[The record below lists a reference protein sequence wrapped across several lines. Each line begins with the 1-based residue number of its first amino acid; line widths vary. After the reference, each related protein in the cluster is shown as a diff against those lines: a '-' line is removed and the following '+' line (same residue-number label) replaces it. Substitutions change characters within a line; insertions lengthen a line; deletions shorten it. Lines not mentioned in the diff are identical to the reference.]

1 VSAARVIRYI
11 VGVIVAAILLA
22 IALPVVGVPS
32 SRFLPPAHVWD
43 VAKGYA
49 KGEVTDKFYAVTG
62 NPFNVGGHL
71 YYVDYGFYGKAPQST
86 GQAPAK
92 HAQLY
97 YGKVAVNK
105 NEYDAVQLSKGNI
118 TADKAY
124 PNQKIPV
131 MPGQFVRVKY
141 EPTAPEINGTQAL
154 SVNGSWVAW
163 GGRSI
168 AGAANLWSGWLVWVA
183 VALALGYGLMLLL
196 ERFGGRENI

>member
-1 VSAARVIRYI
+1 MSAARVIRYV

-22 IALPVVGVPS
+22 IALPLMGVPS

-49 KGEVTDKFYAVTG
+49 RGEITDKFYSVTG
-62 NPFNVGGHL
+62 NPFNVGGQL
-71 YYVDYGFYGKAPQST
+71 YFVDYSFYGKAPQT
-86 GQAPAK
+86 NGQAPAK
-92 HAQLY
+92 QTQLF
-97 YGKVAVNK
+97 YGKVKVDK
-105 NEYDAVQLSKGNI
+105 NEYDAVQLPKGNT

-131 MPGQFVRVKY
+131 VTGQYVRVKY
-141 EPTAPEINGTQAL
+141 EVTAPEINGTQAL
-154 SVNGSWVAW
+154 SVNGNWVAW
-163 GGRSI
+163 GGRSV
-168 AGAANLWSGWLVWVA
+168 AGAANLWSGWLVWVV